1 MTQNSTEKF
10 GVESAAKP
18 GMDISSVFS
27 KIGNFE
33 EKVKGKER
41 LPARVGHAV
50 RCRLPSALTFAAEAV
65 AEAAA
70 AMFPC

>member
-1 MTQNSTEKF
+1 MCSQIQEK
-10 GVESAAKP
+10 S
-18 GMDISSVFS
+18 
-27 KIGNFE
+27 
-33 EKVKGKER
+33 
-41 LPARVGHAV
+41 ARVGHAV